1 MAYGK
6 TAGCIILAGFAAL
19 SAAQF
24 PMLHEHLR
32 KSCAGVMTIDEH
44 GVSFAGPKEHA
55 WTWQFQDIRQLTVSP
70 EGVTVLTYQ
79 GPRRVF
85 RGAVP
90 AANLYPMLRDRMDQ
104 RLVAALAEEVPGA
117 WSIPVKHI
125 GPDSQGA
132 IAFGADSIVY
142 STKTP
147 GESRTWRY
155 SDIDSIASAG
165 PFELT
170 VTTLEREFHFQLKQP
185 LGDARYD
192 ELWMQLQRKN
202 GKIQ

>member
-6 TAGCIILAGFAAL
+6 TAGCVILAGVAAAL

-24 PMLHEHLR
+24 PVRHEHLR
-32 KSCAGVMTIDEH
+32 QSCAGVMTIDER
-44 GVSFAGPKEHA
+44 GVSFAGPREHN
-55 WTWQFQDIRQLTVSP
+55 WTWPFQDLRQLKISP
-70 EGVTVLTYQ
+70 EGVTVLTYD

-85 RGAVP
+85 TGKVP
-90 AANLYPMLRDRMDQ
+90 AAELYPMLRDQMDQ

-117 WSIPVKHI
+117 WSIPVGH
-125 GPDSQGA
+125 GT
-132 IAFGADSIVY
+132 IAFGADAIVY

-155 SDIDSIASAG
+155 SDIDTISSAG

-170 VTTLEREFHFQLKQP
+170 VTTLEKTFHFQLKQP
-185 LGDARYD
+185 LAERRYD